1 MQNKRLNN
9 VKMLPWF
16 VRSVHF
22 CDRVLFESARSN
34 VGYDTSSWWTRVRC
48 PVLVVYGDRDI
59 SNGPPEP
66 AIAIIRSGLEAA
78 GNGDVTVRIFGD
90 ADHSLC
96 RVRPA
101 KSRAQGARLKDKSK
115 AIGPDFAPGY
125 VETMTDWLTKTVDP
139 LQ

>member
-9 VKMLPWF
+9 VNMLPWF

-22 CDRVLFESARSN
+22 CDQVLFESARRN

-78 GNGDVTVRIFGD
+78 GNGDVTVRIFRD
-90 ADHSLC
+90 ADHMWSM
-96 RVRPA
+96 P
-101 KSRAQGARLKDKSK
+101 SPLKRRRTAAWS
-115 AIGPDFAPGY
+115 PG
-125 VETMTDWLTKTVDP
+125 EAGRI
-139 LQ
+139 